1 MPAILTTSGRSTGF
15 TANKHFLTSRDQVI
29 TCLILNGAIRIA
41 GMARSY
47 IAILV
52 LAHIP
57 SQVE

>member
-47 IAILV
+47 D
-52 LAHIP
+52 
-57 SQVE
+57 